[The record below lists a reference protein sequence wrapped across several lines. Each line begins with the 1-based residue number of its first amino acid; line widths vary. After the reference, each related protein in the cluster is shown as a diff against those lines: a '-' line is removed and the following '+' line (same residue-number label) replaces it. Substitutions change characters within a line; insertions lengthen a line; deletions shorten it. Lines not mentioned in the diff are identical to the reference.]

1 MKIQDI
7 SINDNIEYNQFKY
20 HALELGINF
29 DLYKDNFPDSN
40 HNISCF
46 TQAIQI
52 FRIQELRVLLRIQLE
67 GKIKR

>member
-29 DLYKDNFPDSN
+29 DLYKDNSN
-40 HNISCF
+40 HNILCF

-52 FRIQELRVLLRIQLE
+52 FRIQELRMLLRIQLE

>member
-29 DLYKDNFPDSN
+29 DLYKDNSN

-52 FRIQELRVLLRIQLE
+52 FRIQELRMLLRIQLE

>member
-29 DLYKDNFPDSN
+29 DLYNSN
-40 HNISCF
+40 HDISCF

-52 FRIQELRVLLRIQLE
+52 FRIQELRMLLRIQLE